1 MTKAQM
7 IEKVNEIQEL
17 TELLTELK
25 AEISSLEDEIK
36 AEMNAQAVE
45 VLDLDTYF
53 VRFTSVLS
61 SRFDTKRFKEH
72 FGEGLYKEYCKEVP
86 SRRFTISVAK
96 TNGGPGADPG
106 SFFFYESEKLHCRRS
121 GTRKVFIPERIRAL
135 FFSL

>member
-72 FGEGLYKEYCKEVP
+72 FGEGLYKEYCKVVP
-86 SRRFTISVAK
+86 SRRFTISVA
-96 TNGGPGADPG
+96 
-106 SFFFYESEKLHCRRS
+106 
-121 GTRKVFIPERIRAL
+121 
-135 FFSL
+135 

>member
-1 MTKAQM
+1 MTKAQI

-86 SRRFTISVAK
+86 SRRFTISVA
-96 TNGGPGADPG
+96 
-106 SFFFYESEKLHCRRS
+106 
-121 GTRKVFIPERIRAL
+121 
-135 FFSL
+135 

>member
-72 FGEGLYKEYCKEVP
+72 FGEGLSKEYCKEVP
-86 SRRFTISVAK
+86 SRRFTISVA
-96 TNGGPGADPG
+96 
-106 SFFFYESEKLHCRRS
+106 
-121 GTRKVFIPERIRAL
+121 
-135 FFSL
+135 

>member
-45 VLDLDTYF
+45 VLDLDTYL

-86 SRRFTISVAK
+86 SRRFTISVA
-96 TNGGPGADPG
+96 
-106 SFFFYESEKLHCRRS
+106 
-121 GTRKVFIPERIRAL
+121 
-135 FFSL
+135 